1 MQIWIRSNQ
10 LKCGYVRMVT
20 LLPQPYYDRVFA
32 LWEELKVQFGLRYVL
47 DTTPLPHFTWQV
59 SPEYELPGLYEV
71 LEAWTSSSQPFEVR
85 IRGLGWFSEEY
96 ATVYLRVLAST
107 TLKRLFNE
115 LFELTQPYTA
125 ELGPFYQPE
134 NWVPHVTLASNHE
147 LSTELQPKVSA
158 YLERNSY
165 NWHFKATTLSLLYL
179 EEGGPARE
187 IKRFAFGSGCM
198 DPVDSI

>member
-1 MQIWIRSNQ
+1 
-10 LKCGYVRMVT
+10 MVT

-32 LWEELKVQFGLRYVL
+32 LLGRIKSAVWLALRFGYHAAVV
-47 DTTPLPHFTWQV
+47 HFTWQV
-59 SPEYELPGLYEV
+59 SPEYESPGLYEV

-179 EEGGPARE
+179 EEGVLPVRLNALPLAR
-187 IKRFAFGSGCM
+187 G
-198 DPVDSI
+198 V